1 MSIKPEKTTTLDAN
15 KDKCQLALS
24 KALLLNINKS
34 TKKGVS
40 RYDENDNDEAQL
52 FLGEECLGK
61 LLD

>member
-40 RYDENDNDEAQL
+40 RYDENDDDEAQL
-52 FLGEECLGK
+52 FLG
-61 LLD
+61 